1 MRLEHAGVV
10 VDLPPG
16 WEARA
21 RTQPP
26 SEPGARGNLL
36 LHAAT
41 VPLPAQRGD
50 FGSGVVELLGP
61 DDVFVSLFEYDETGR
76 REGAVRRDAACRCR
90 ARRTSRPPSCSAPQ
104 LGHSGAQWFFT
115 VVGSRRSACTRCS
128 AATAAVRP
136 ARRRWRRCWL
146 ARPWGGPRDDHGAG
160 PRGAGAR

>member
-1 MRLEHAGVV
+1 MRLEHDGVV

-41 VPLPAQRGD
+41 VPLPASRGD

-61 DDVFVSLFEYDETGR
+61 DDVFVSLFEYDG
-76 REGAVRRDAACRCR
+76 RDAGKALFAATGLPVPRPSDFSP
-90 ARRTSRPPSCSAPQ
+90 AVLQRTQ
-104 LGHSGAQWFFT
+104 LGHSGAQFFFA
-115 VVGSRRSACTRCS
+115 VEGRPFCLHAVLGSHSRRAPG
-128 AATAAVRP
+128 AAKVAAL
-136 ARRRWRRCWL
+136 L
-146 ARPWGGPRDDHGAG
+146 ARTSVRRTA
-160 PRGAGAR
+160 

>member
-1 MRLEHAGVV
+1 MRLEHAGIV

-26 SEPGARGNLL
+26 SEPGRPGNVL

-61 DDVFVSLFEYDETGR
+61 DDVFVSLFEYDG
-76 REGAVRRDAACRCR
+76 RDAEQALFASSGLPLPRPSDFSP
-90 ARRTSRPPSCSAPQ
+90 AVLQRTQ

-115 VVGSRRSACTRCS
+115 VDGRPFCLHAVLGSHSRRAPG
-128 AATAAVRP
+128 AARVAAL
-136 ARRRWRRCWL
+136 L
-146 ARPWGGPRDDHGAG
+146 ARTSVRRTP
-160 PRGAGAR
+160 

>member
-1 MRLEHAGVV
+1 MRLEHAGVS

-26 SEPGARGNLL
+26 SEPGRPGNLL

-41 VPLPAQRGD
+41 VPLPSSRGD

-61 DDVFVSLFEYDETGR
+61 DDVFLSLFEYDE
-76 REGAVRRDAACRCR
+76 RDAGQALFASAGLPLPRPSDFSP
-90 ARRTSRPPSCSAPQ
+90 AVLQRTQ

-115 VVGSRRSACTRCS
+115 ADGRPFCLHAVLGSHSRRAPG
-128 AATAAVRP
+128 AAKVAEL
-136 ARRRWRRCWL
+136 L
-146 ARPWGGPRDDHGAG
+146 ARTTVRRTA
-160 PRGAGAR
+160 

>member
-26 SEPGARGNLL
+26 SEPGRPGNVL

-41 VPLPAQRGD
+41 VPLPPQRGD

-61 DDVFVSLFEYDETGR
+61 DDVFVSLFEYDG
-76 REGAVRRDAACRCR
+76 RDAEQALFASSGLPVPRPSDFSP
-90 ARRTSRPPSCSAPQ
+90 AVLQRTQ

-115 VVGSRRSACTRCS
+115 VDGRPFCLHAVLGSHSRRAPG
-128 AATAAVRP
+128 AAKVAAL
-136 ARRRWRRCWL
+136 L
-146 ARPWGGPRDDHGAG
+146 ARTSVRRTP
-160 PRGAGAR
+160 

>member
-26 SEPGARGNLL
+26 SEPGRPGNVL

-41 VPLPAQRGD
+41 VPLPAFRGD

-61 DDVFVSLFEYDETGR
+61 DDVFVSLFEYDG
-76 REGAVRRDAACRCR
+76 RDAEQALFAASGLPVPRPSDFSP
-90 ARRTSRPPSCSAPQ
+90 AVLQRTQ

-115 VVGSRRSACTRCS
+115 ADGRPFCLHAVLGSHSRRAPG
-128 AATAAVRP
+128 AAKVAAL
-136 ARRRWRRCWL
+136 L
-146 ARPWGGPRDDHGAG
+146 ARTTVRRTP
-160 PRGAGAR
+160 